1 MFMQISR
8 KYKLQKTLRDFS
20 MNAEFYINL
29 TKSKTLKNA
38 AFIEGIKD
46 IYLKSE
52 QKAQFESV
60 GKVTDDR
67 GEVFFENGSVRCTKV
82 SDGIIV
88 EASSTGTRNM
98 YGVVGVVN
106 HATSLEEAVRLGKS
120 ALDNDAVME
129 GIWDSMKRGI
139 ATAALSIAPFLVG
152 CAGGQ
157 APSVGTPAETQ
168 VLDQSKIPEMVQAFA
183 DKIREEAEQ
192 NEDFSVKHTPSAD
205 EAEHIYNM
213 LLSGELKVNSE
224 GDENAQREAAKR
236 AADAFAR
243 GLRVDLL
250 KKGSLPGADDLFKP
264 DTVSA
269 TDAPASEEVN

>member
-1 MFMQISR
+1 MQISR

-38 AFIEGIKD
+38 TFIEGIKD

-98 YGVVGVVN
+98 YGVVGVVS

-157 APSVGTPAETQ
+157 APSVDTPAPTEAQ

-183 DKIREEAEQ
+183 DKIREEAEH

-224 GDENAQREAAKR
+224 GDEDAQREAAKR

-269 TDAPASEEVN
+269 TEAPASEEVN

>member
-1 MFMQISR
+1 MQISR
-8 KYKLQKTLRDFS
+8 NYKLQKTLRDFS

-98 YGVVGVVN
+98 YGVVGVVS

-157 APSVGTPAETQ
+157 APSVGTPAETP

-183 DKIREEAEQ
+183 DKIRKEAEQ
-192 NEDFSVKHTPSAD
+192 NEDFSVKRTPSAN

-224 GDENAQREAAKR
+224 GDEDAQRDAAKR
-236 AADAFAR
+236 AADALAR
-243 GLRVDLL
+243 GLRIDLQ
-250 KKGSLPGADDLFKP
+250 KSSLPGADDLFKP

-269 TDAPASEEVN
+269 TKAPASEEVN

>member
-1 MFMQISR
+1 MQISR
-8 KYKLQKTLRDFS
+8 NYKLQKTLRDFS

-98 YGVVGVVN
+98 YGVVGVVS

-157 APSVGTPAETQ
+157 APSVGTPAETP

-183 DKIREEAEQ
+183 EKIRKEAEQ
-192 NEDFSVKHTPSAD
+192 NEDFSVKRTPSAN

-224 GDENAQREAAKR
+224 GDEDAQRDAAKR
-236 AADAFAR
+236 AADALAR
-243 GLRVDLL
+243 GLRIDLQ
-250 KKGSLPGADDLFKP
+250 KSSLPGADDLFKP

-269 TDAPASEEVN
+269 TKAPASEEVN

>member
-8 KYKLQKTLRDFS
+8 NYKLQKTLRDFS

-98 YGVVGVVN
+98 YGVVGVVS

-157 APSVGTPAETQ
+157 APSVGTPAETP

-183 DKIREEAEQ
+183 EKIRKEAEQ
-192 NEDFSVKHTPSAD
+192 NEDFSVKRTPSAN

-224 GDENAQREAAKR
+224 GDEDAQRDAAKR
-236 AADAFAR
+236 AADALAR
-243 GLRVDLL
+243 GLRIDLQ
-250 KKGSLPGADDLFKP
+250 KSSLPGADDLFKP

-269 TDAPASEEVN
+269 PKAPASEEAN

>member
-1 MFMQISR
+1 MQISR
-8 KYKLQKTLRDFS
+8 NYKLQKTLRDFS

-98 YGVVGVVN
+98 YGVVGVVS

-157 APSVGTPAETQ
+157 APSVGTPAETP

-183 DKIREEAEQ
+183 DKIRKEAEQ
-192 NEDFSVKHTPSAD
+192 NEDFSVKRTPSAN

-224 GDENAQREAAKR
+224 GDDDAQREAAKR
-236 AADAFAR
+236 AADALAR
-243 GLRVDLL
+243 GLRIDLQ
-250 KKGSLPGADDLFKP
+250 KSSLPGADDLFKP

-269 TDAPASEEVN
+269 TKAPASEEVN

>member
-98 YGVVGVVN
+98 YGIVGVVS

-157 APSVGTPAETQ
+157 APSVGTPAETP

-183 DKIREEAEQ
+183 DKIRKEAEQ

-213 LLSGELKVNSE
+213 LLSGELKVNAE
-224 GDENAQREAAKR
+224 GDNDAQREAAKR
-236 AADAFAR
+236 AADALAR
-243 GLRVDLL
+243 GLRIDLL
-250 KKGSLPGADDLFKP
+250 KSSLPGADDLFKP

>member
-8 KYKLQKTLRDFS
+8 NYKLQKTLRDFS

-98 YGVVGVVN
+98 YGVVGVVS

-139 ATAALSIAPFLVG
+139 VTAALSIAPFLVG

-157 APSVGTPAETQ
+157 APSVGTPAETP

-183 DKIREEAEQ
+183 DKIRKEAEQ
-192 NEDFSVKHTPSAD
+192 NEDFSVKRTPSAN

-224 GDENAQREAAKR
+224 GDEDAQRDAAKR
-236 AADAFAR
+236 AADALAR
-243 GLRVDLL
+243 GLRIDLQ
-250 KKGSLPGADDLFKP
+250 KSSLPGADDLFKP

-269 TDAPASEEVN
+269 TKAPASEEVN

>member
-1 MFMQISR
+1 MQISR

-98 YGVVGVVN
+98 YGIVGVVS

-157 APSVGTPAETQ
+157 APSVGTPAETP

-183 DKIREEAEQ
+183 DKIRKEAEQ

-213 LLSGELKVNSE
+213 LLSGELKVNAE
-224 GDENAQREAAKR
+224 GDNDAQREAAKR
-236 AADAFAR
+236 AADALAR
-243 GLRVDLL
+243 GLRIDLL
-250 KKGSLPGADDLFKP
+250 KSSLPGADDLFKP

>member
-98 YGVVGVVN
+98 YGIVGVVS

-157 APSVGTPAETQ
+157 APSVGTPAETP

-183 DKIREEAEQ
+183 DKIRKEAEQ

-213 LLSGELKVNSE
+213 LLSGELKVNAE
-224 GDENAQREAAKR
+224 GDNDAQREAAKR
-236 AADAFAR
+236 AADALAR
-243 GLRVDLL
+243 GLRIDLL
-250 KKGSLPGADDLFKP
+250 KSSLPGADDLFKP

-269 TDAPASEEVN
+269 TEAPASEEVN

>member
-98 YGVVGVVN
+98 YGVVGVVS

-139 ATAALSIAPFLVG
+139 VTAALSIAPFLVG

-157 APSVGTPAETQ
+157 APSVDTPAETP

-183 DKIREEAEQ
+183 DKIRKEAEQ
-192 NEDFSVKHTPSAD
+192 NEDFSVKRTPSAN

-224 GDENAQREAAKR
+224 GDDDAQREAAKR
-236 AADAFAR
+236 AADALAR
-243 GLRVDLL
+243 GLRIDLQ
-250 KKGSLPGADDLFKP
+250 KSSLPGADDLFKP

-269 TDAPASEEVN
+269 TKAPASEEVN

>member
-1 MFMQISR
+1 MQISR
-8 KYKLQKTLRDFS
+8 NYKLQKTLRDFS

-98 YGVVGVVN
+98 YGVVGVVS

-157 APSVGTPAETQ
+157 APSVGTPAETP

-183 DKIREEAEQ
+183 DKIRKEAEQ

-213 LLSGELKVNSE
+213 LLSGELKVNAE
-224 GDENAQREAAKR
+224 GDNDAQREAAKR
-236 AADAFAR
+236 AADALAR
-243 GLRVDLL
+243 GLRIDLL
-250 KKGSLPGADDLFKP
+250 KSSLPGADDLFKP

-269 TDAPASEEVN
+269 TKAPASEEVN

>member
-1 MFMQISR
+1 
-8 KYKLQKTLRDFS
+8 

-98 YGVVGVVN
+98 YGVVGVVS

-157 APSVGTPAETQ
+157 APSVGTPAETP

-183 DKIREEAEQ
+183 EKIRKEAEQ
-192 NEDFSVKHTPSAD
+192 NEDFSVKRTPSAN

-224 GDENAQREAAKR
+224 GDEDAQRDAAKR
-236 AADAFAR
+236 AADALAR
-243 GLRVDLL
+243 GLRIDLQ
-250 KKGSLPGADDLFKP
+250 KSSLPGADDLFKP

-269 TDAPASEEVN
+269 AKAPASEEVN

>member
-8 KYKLQKTLRDFS
+8 NYKLQKTLRDFS

-98 YGVVGVVN
+98 YGVVGVVS

-157 APSVGTPAETQ
+157 APSVGTPAETP

-183 DKIREEAEQ
+183 KKIRKEAEQ
-192 NEDFSVKHTPSAD
+192 NEDFSVKRTPSAN

-224 GDENAQREAAKR
+224 GDEDAQRDAAKR
-236 AADAFAR
+236 AADALAR
-243 GLRVDLL
+243 GLRIDLQ
-250 KKGSLPGADDLFKP
+250 KSSLPGADDLFKP

-269 TDAPASEEVN
+269 AKAPASEEVN